1 MYRIGRVDYL
11 NSIPLFYKW
20 DDPQMDLIKGH
31 PSHLVTMLRKGEI
44 HAGIVSSVEY
54 LINPQN
60 YVYVPSISISS
71 KEKVCSV
78 GIFSKKPIQDIQ
90 KLYLTGN
97 SLTSKY
103 LCFYVLEHVYGLKP
117 IYTEEKNNVDALLLI
132 GNEALEEKKKENY
145 PYFYDLAYEWYKVN
159 KLPFVFALF
168 LVRKEYADTL
178 VGKIYNLCKRSLN
191 AFFEDLQLGRVSML
205 GYSQEEITEYFLEC
219 LSNDLGN
226 LEMES
231 LRIFS
236 QFLKERGYIA
246 QSPL

>member
-1 MYRIGRVDYL
+1 MYRIGRVEYL
-11 NSIPLFYKW
+11 NSLPLFYKW
-20 DDPQMDLIKGH
+20 DDPQMNFIKGH

-54 LINPQN
+54 LINPQK

-78 GIFSKKPIQDIQ
+78 GIFSKKPIQYAR
-90 KLYLTGN
+90 KVYLTGN

-103 LCFYVLEHVYGLKP
+103 LCFYVLEHIYGLKP
-117 IYTEEKNNVDALLLI
+117 IYTEERNDVDALLLI
-132 GNEALEEKKKENY
+132 GDEALEEKKKGNY
-145 PYFYDLAYEWYKVN
+145 PHFYDLAYEWYKVN

-168 LVRKEYADTL
+168 LVRREYAHTL
-178 VGKIYNLCKRSLN
+178 VEKIYDLCKRSLY
-191 AFFEDLQLGRVSML
+191 AFFEDLRLGRVSVL
-205 GYSQEEITEYFLEC
+205 GYSQEELREYFLEC
-219 LSNDLGN
+219 LSNGLSDL
-226 LEMES
+226 EAES

-236 QFLKERGYIA
+236 KFLKERGYIK